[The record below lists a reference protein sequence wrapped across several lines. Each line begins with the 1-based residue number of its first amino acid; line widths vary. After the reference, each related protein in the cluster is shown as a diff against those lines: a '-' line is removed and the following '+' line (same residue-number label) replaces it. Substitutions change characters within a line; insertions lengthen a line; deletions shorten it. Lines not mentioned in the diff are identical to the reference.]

1 MESPY
6 RSSKAVTKRQ
16 EIGSSIYLYT
26 INETKPISVTYVVEN
41 AAFENV
47 EIMLSFDGS
56 ENIKLGDDEGV
67 LEAAAVVP
75 SYGRKKVVTA
85 NVVDPY
91 QSTTLK
97 ISFHIKYLQFD
108 EAHLAVLRDHDDRC
122 VEAAISN
129 FSVST
134 FRPEYF
140 SPKDIHDVCIE
151 YGIQYVDPL
160 SRKLNNVISGVFI
173 CWGSERLLMILCK

>member
-1 MESPY
+1 M
-6 RSSKAVTKRQ
+6 
-16 EIGSSIYLYT
+16 
-26 INETKPISVTYVVEN
+26 
-41 AAFENV
+41 
-47 EIMLSFDGS
+47 
-56 ENIKLGDDEGV
+56 
-67 LEAAAVVP
+67 
-75 SYGRKKVVTA
+75 
-85 NVVDPY
+85 VDPY

-151 YGIQYVDPL
+151 YGIQYVDNAFLPHGIADYTLDMDSRFPFPL
-160 SRKLNNVISGVFI
+160 RGDEPTSSCTKILRYLNVKDFGLILTQVIFALAHAKTHGYCIEKTTACLEEIFR
-173 CWGSERLLMILCK
+173 G

>member
-1 MESPY
+1 MEPPY

-47 EIMLSFDGS
+47 EITLSFEGS
-56 ENIKLGDDEGV
+56 DNIKLGDDEGV
-67 LEAAAVVP
+67 LEAVAVVP
-75 SYGRKKVVTA
+75 SYGRKKIVTA

-97 ISFHIKYLQFD
+97 ISSNGLII
-108 EAHLAVLRDHDDRC
+108 
-122 VEAAISN
+122 VEIW
-129 FSVST
+129 SV
-134 FRPEYF
+134 
-140 SPKDIHDVCIE
+140 
-151 YGIQYVDPL
+151 
-160 SRKLNNVISGVFI
+160 
-173 CWGSERLLMILCK
+173 